1 MDSGASSSAGQLSP
15 ALRRRHR
22 WTLAS
27 RTDKGVHAA
36 AAAVSFRMET
46 LADQIKQCG
55 GDSNGRAGG
64 GGGGGGGSGGG
75 DGGGGGGGSD
85 GDGGRADGGDG
96 GRAEGGRDGADGDGD
111 DGPGAAPVEREWLL
125 TDAEVARI
133 NGLLPPAVR
142 LFGGGHVRKGFR
154 ARECASGRDYEHVPA
169 TRTPPPRPLA
179 SIA

>member
-1 MDSGASSSAGQLSP
+1 
-15 ALRRRHR
+15 
-22 WTLAS
+22 
-27 RTDKGVHAA
+27 
-36 AAAVSFRMET
+36 MET

-75 DGGGGGGGSD
+75 DGGGGGSD

-154 ARECASGRDYEHVPA
+154 ARECASGRDYEYVLPA
-169 TRTPPPRPLA
+169 AALGGMAVDDFDTLLQTFEGTHRFHNFA
-179 SIA
+179 SGLRGASPGLCYMYM

>member
-1 MDSGASSSAGQLSP
+1 MQTLFPCRGHGMDSGASSSAGQLSP

-64 GGGGGGGSGGG
+64 GGGGSGGSGGG
-75 DGGGGGGGSD
+75 DGGGGGGG
-85 GDGGRADGGDG
+85 GDGGGGGEGDGEGGGGGDSLQT
-96 GRAEGGRDGADGDGD
+96 
-111 DGPGAAPVEREWLL
+111 AASRS
-125 TDAEVARI
+125 AR
-133 NGLLPPAVR
+133 
-142 LFGGGHVRKGFR
+142 
-154 ARECASGRDYEHVPA
+154 
-169 TRTPPPRPLA
+169 
-179 SIA
+179 